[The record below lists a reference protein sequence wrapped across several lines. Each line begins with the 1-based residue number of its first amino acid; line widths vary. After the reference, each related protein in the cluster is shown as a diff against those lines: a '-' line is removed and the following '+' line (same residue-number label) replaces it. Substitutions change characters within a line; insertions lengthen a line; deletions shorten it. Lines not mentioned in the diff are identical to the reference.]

1 MPKGTSKVMFWIQNG
16 DMGLPG
22 STYPLIFD
30 VLVRC
35 QKIII
40 FGRLPDGPKNRA
52 LERQR
57 VDFVAASDR
66 RGCRFWP
73 GGSQG
78 PPRARG
84 LVKKKNDRGA
94 EEQLVQ
100 DLTRHGPMAQR
111 IVEIFRIVLAP
122 QHQHKLLNLLNE

>member
-1 MPKGTSKVMFWIQNG
+1 MGSQKSCFLVQNG

-22 STYPLIFD
+22 STYRLIFD
-30 VLVRC
+30 VLLRC

-40 FGRLPDGPKNRA
+40 FGRLPDGLKNRKNQA

-57 VDFVAASDR
+57 VDFVAPGDR
-66 RGCRFWP
+66 QVVHFWP
-73 GGSQG
+73 GGSEAAS
-78 PPRARG
+78 RARTSIE
-84 LVKKKNDRGA
+84 KNDRGA

-111 IVEIFRIVLAP
+111 I
-122 QHQHKLLNLLNE
+122 